1 MPRFFRPPP
10 ADWPGISR
18 LASTPGRA
26 IYYDGAYAP
35 FGESYAETGS
45 ADRSFTGMNQD
56 TVSALYDFPAR
67 EYGIQGRWPSPD
79 PAGMSA
85 VDPSDPQTWNRYA
98 YVRNSPLAV
107 VDPTGLFECPICLPQ
122 SGGGGGL
129 GYDICFFA
137 PGVCGGGGFIQ
148 SPPVQ
153 PPGQCFYILLDPCG
167 GGNGSRNP
175 GSKTASTGNQPQKQS
190 YADCV
195 KNSGNEASV
204 QGLLGLGNSK
214 IAGAFLGNPFSD
226 LIQFGQNLSNGQFSG
241 AAPAAD
247 AAANAAPT
255 ALRTVPNVAVSYSS
269 TTVVATPST
278 FTTITTEIEGVLPLG
293 TIASGAA
300 DLLEGFGKLVTIPVS
315 ATATAFGAVVCAAGP
330 G

>member
-1 MPRFFRPPP
+1 
-10 ADWPGISR
+10 
-18 LASTPGRA
+18 
-26 IYYDGAYAP
+26 
-35 FGESYAETGS
+35 
-45 ADRSFTGMNQD
+45 MNQD

-122 SGGGGGL
+122 SGGGNGL

-167 GGNGSRNP
+167 GGNGGRNP
-175 GSKTASTGNQPQKQS
+175 GNKTTSNWFTLGIRAPGQTWSQCMATNANTYSIGGATELAVNVATGTSSNISQTTSIATGNGITGLIFEGPGAGDFFSVAGYGAGSPVTYGRRTSDIISLNLAGNGGLPQALGSTGAQDFFETAGKW
-190 YADCV
+190 
-195 KNSGNEASV
+195 
-204 QGLLGLGNSK
+204 LGLGLDESEK
-214 IAGAFLGNPFSD
+214 FSVDAGLAGAE
-226 LIQFGQNLSNGQFSG
+226 
-241 AAPAAD
+241 
-247 AAANAAPT
+247 
-255 ALRTVPNVAVSYSS
+255 AVNC
-269 TTVVATPST
+269 
-278 FTTITTEIEGVLPLG
+278 
-293 TIASGAA
+293 
-300 DLLEGFGKLVTIPVS
+300 TIPR
-315 ATATAFGAVVCAAGP
+315 
-330 G
+330 